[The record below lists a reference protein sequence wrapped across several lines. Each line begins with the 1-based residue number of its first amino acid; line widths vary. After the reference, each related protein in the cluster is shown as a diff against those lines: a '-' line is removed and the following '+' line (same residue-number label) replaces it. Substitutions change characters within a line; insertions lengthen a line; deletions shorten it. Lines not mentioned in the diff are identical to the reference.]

1 MIHFSLIVCAFAEGF
16 LLWFLGAL
24 IRESLHLGPHTG
36 KADRTRRGPVS
47 RSGELI
53 PMNPG
58 TTQDENAGKA
68 IGKRTALAVLGALL
82 FALPLHGQQT
92 ASDASGTADQEGT
105 RSDQLIPPADMKEL
119 EATKAQIAQLEAQL
133 QKRDGQQ
140 WPVSGVEGS
149 EAVSR
154 GPNVPVVGMASVSLA
169 QPSLAQSQSGT
180 EAALPP
186 ANNPET
192 KPAEPFAFADWTW
205 LNGNA
210 RTKEAAFDIH
220 SRWPKSPAC
229 FSVDAGSPQG

>member
-1 MIHFSLIVCAFAEGF
+1 
-16 LLWFLGAL
+16 
-24 IRESLHLGPHTG
+24 
-36 KADRTRRGPVS
+36 
-47 RSGELI
+47 
-53 PMNPG
+53 
-58 TTQDENAGKA
+58 
-68 IGKRTALAVLGALL
+68 
-82 FALPLHGQQT
+82 
-92 ASDASGTADQEGT
+92 
-105 RSDQLIPPADMKEL
+105 MKE
-119 EATKAQIAQLEAQL
+119 LEAQL

-180 EAALPP
+180 EAALTA

-220 SRWPKSPAC
+220 PRWPKSPAC
-229 FSVDAGSPQG
+229 FPVDAGSPQG

>member
-1 MIHFSLIVCAFAEGF
+1 
-16 LLWFLGAL
+16 
-24 IRESLHLGPHTG
+24 
-36 KADRTRRGPVS
+36 
-47 RSGELI
+47 
-53 PMNPG
+53 MNPG

-105 RSDQLIPPADMKEL
+105 RSDQLIPPAVMKE
-119 EATKAQIAQLEAQL
+119 LEAQL

-180 EAALPP
+180 EAALTA

-220 SRWPKSPAC
+220 SRWPKSPAY
-229 FSVDAGSPQG
+229 FPVDAGSPQG

>member
-1 MIHFSLIVCAFAEGF
+1 MIHFLLIVCAFAEGF
-16 LLWFLGAL
+16 LLWFLVAL

-36 KADRTRRGPVS
+36 KADRTRRRPVS

-105 RSDQLIPPADMKEL
+105 RSDQLIPPAVMKE
-119 EATKAQIAQLEAQL
+119 LEAQL

-180 EAALPP
+180 EAALTA

-220 SRWPKSPAC
+220 PRWPKSPAC
-229 FSVDAGSPQG
+229 FPVDAGSPQG